1 MAFYFVITKLTLNQ
15 SAIIHTS
22 FKAHAASSLHTNG
35 KHMVLRVDLFNGAR
49 YFETVFG
56 VS

>member
-22 FKAHAASSLHTNG
+22 FKAHAASSLGVCSLFTYKRKTRG
-35 KHMVLRVDLFNGAR
+35 FKGIDLFEDR
-49 YFETVFG
+49 C
-56 VS
+56 